1 MDRDPVSGAARRPQS
16 RKRAA
21 RAKGV
26 KLVERDGY
34 WHIHGTVRLEGR
46 SVRVRRSTGFAAR
59 PEFEGDAHDELA
71 SFLADLRKEIV
82 HGIKPSIPVA
92 SAAARYLKQPRERG
106 ALGAAT
112 VANIQAIV
120 RRFGPTRL
128 IGDVTQSEWSRLV
141 EERCAGRA
149 PATRERF
156 ITTIIAFCNFCRSKP
171 NEWLAEAP
179 AFKRDRDAR
188 NPNRRARRRV
198 ADLRPDLVAFMMDHA
213 AIHLRAQMAVARDTG
228 ARVSTLIYGS
238 QLSDLILAPGREQI
252 IFRDT
257 KNGTDVPAALTPQ
270 TAEILRAY
278 LKWRGKLEQRD
289 KPLFLTHRKVPY
301 EDNGKAWGG
310 QTKTAFHAMRRR
322 TIASLFALA
331 RQAKAEGRA
340 ADVSAL
346 VADARLV
353 RQVTPHWFRHALATR
368 LLDSTG
374 NLRLVMDQGGWL
386 DPRSVMGY
394 AKTIDASR
402 RAAIGAMAA
411 DASADTLLTRP
422 TVTAKKTG

>member
-1 MDRDPVSGAARRPQS
+1 MDRDSVSGARRRPQG
-16 RKRAA
+16 RKRAP

-26 KLVERDGY
+26 KLVARDGY
-34 WHIHGTVRLEGR
+34 WHIHGTIRLEGR

-59 PEFEGDAHDELA
+59 PEFEGAAHDELA

-82 HGIKPSIPVA
+82 HGIKPSVPVA
-92 SAAARYLKQPRERG
+92 AAAARYLKQPRERG
-106 ALGAAT
+106 PHGAAT
-112 VANIQAIV
+112 IANIQAIV
-120 RRFGPTRL
+120 RRFGPARL
-128 IGDVTQSEWSRLV
+128 IGDVTQAEWSRLV
-141 EERCAGRA
+141 DERCAGRA

-156 ITTIIAFCNFCRSKP
+156 ITTIIAFCNFCRARP
-171 NEWLAEAP
+171 NEWLTDMP
-179 AFKRDRDAR
+179 AFTRDRDAR

-198 ADLRPDLVAFMMDHA
+198 ADLRPDLVAFMLDHA

-228 ARVSTLIYGS
+228 ARVSSLIYGCT
-238 QLSDLILAPGREQI
+238 LADLILAPGREQI
-252 IFRDT
+252 LFRDT
-257 KNGTDVPAALTPQ
+257 KNGADVASALTPQ

-278 LKWRGKLEQRD
+278 LSWRGRLEQRD
-289 KPLFLTHRKVPY
+289 KPLFLTHRRLPY
-301 EDNGKAWGG
+301 EDNAKAGGG
-310 QTKTAFHAMRRR
+310 QTKTAFRAMKRRS
-322 TIASLFALA
+322 IAALFALA

-353 RQVTPHWFRHALATR
+353 RLVTPHWFRHALATR

-394 AKTIDASR
+394 ASTIDASR
-402 RAAIGAMAA
+402 RAAIGALATDAA
-411 DASADTLLTRP
+411 TDTLLTRP
-422 TVTAKKTG
+422 HARDQKAG